1 MILDIFPHFSLI
13 FSVFLRFSKYE
24 NFWNFLLTKHI
35 FAYIILTD
43 NRGKGMV
50 FMDTFVC
57 EIIES
62 VLMDENQNPVTT
74 YGLLINSNGESVLY
88 EDLCTNKDSITRL
101 CKIINYEQPDFKIL
115 SELFDDCIFCQN
127 YT

>member
-1 MILDIFPHFSLI
+1 MTN
-13 FSVFLRFSKYE
+13 R
-24 NFWNFLLTKHI
+24 I

-43 NRGKGMV
+43 NHEKGMV

-62 VLMDENQNPVTT
+62 VLMDENQNPITT
-74 YGLLINSNGESVLY
+74 YGLSIKNNDEVVTF

-101 CKIINYEQPDFKIL
+101 CKIINDEQPDFKIL
-115 SELFDDCIFCQN
+115 SELFDDYIFCQN

>member
-1 MILDIFPHFSLI
+1 
-13 FSVFLRFSKYE
+13 
-24 NFWNFLLTKHI
+24 
-35 FAYIILTD
+35 
-43 NRGKGMV
+43 
-50 FMDTFVC
+50 MDTFIC

-101 CKIINYEQPDFKIL
+101 CKIINDEQPDFKIL
-115 SELFDDCIFCQN
+115 SELFDDYIFCQN